1 MKNTKL
7 VKECTQEDIVKYFV
21 KREDGID
28 YLKANVKK
36 DGTIKKTKYIIRGM
50 SNYEMELE
58 KTRLI
63 RQGYTEQ
70 IIY

>member
-1 MKNTKL
+1 M
-7 VKECTQEDIVKYFV
+7 